1 MSNDSEGGRGM
12 NMNEL
17 WHSTKE
23 DDWLQGLDLYWRQVS
38 ADNRQLEE
46 SLEVLDPNDVRQ
58 MNVNEFYL
66 FLHDTYFVWKYTAK
80 NRLATT
86 RMHLKKHLFDLTV
99 LEKIQRD
106 LFSFDKLQIHTGLE
120 IATKINGLG
129 ISGASGLLAILFP
142 DYFGTVDQFVV
153 KSLCRIDELT
163 ERSSLLRMNP
173 ESLTLK
179 NGVVLETIMRAKA
192 DELNGRFGTNTWTP
206 RKIDKIL
213 WGYRE

>member
-1 MSNDSEGGRGM
+1 
-12 NMNEL
+12 MNEL

-58 MNVNEFYL
+58 MNVNEFFL

-86 RMHLKKHLFDLTV
+86 RMHLKKHLLDLTV

-106 LFSFDKLQIHTGLE
+106 LFSFDKAQIRTGLD
-120 IATKINGLG
+120 IATRIRGLG
-129 ISGASGLLAILFP
+129 IAGASGLLAILFP
-142 DYFGTVDQFVV
+142 EYFGTVDQFLV
-153 KSLCRIDELT
+153 KSLLCVDGLN

-173 ESLTLK
+173 ESLTID
-179 NGVVLETIMRAKA
+179 NGFLLEKILRAKA
-192 DELNGRFGTNTWTP
+192 NELNQRFHTNTWTP